1 MSKNKLKKR
10 KKKITKYFEKNSK
23 KLFLCVFILGFV
35 IMMYPL
41 VSQLYYRV
49 ESNKEIAQFNKDR
62 MSFSSVDIQ
71 NKLELAKEYNTTLD
85 PIKIADAFSE
95 KQKAGIA
102 EYGRMLAVREKIGYI
117 EIPKIDQK
125 IPIYAGTPE
134 EVLQKGAGHLE
145 GTSLPVGGRNTHS
158 VITAHRGLPTA
169 ELFTNLDKL
178 EKGDIFYL
186 HNVEKILSYKVDKI
200 LTVEPSDFKPIMV
213 SIGSD
218 YCTLLTCTPYMINS
232 HRLLV
237 RGHRVPYIYN
247 EHKEMEEKV
256 TFTRYSKIVLGIIIL
271 LILLVYFVKK
281 QKSRINLKNK

>member
-1 MSKNKLKKR
+1 MSKNKLKKI

-213 SIGSD
+213 TIGSD

-247 EHKEMEEKV
+247 EHKEIEEKV

-281 QKSRINLKNK
+281 TKKQNKPKK

>member
-71 NKLELAKEYNTTLD
+71 NKIELAKEYNTTLD
-85 PIKIADAFSE
+85 PTKIVDAFSE